1 MIFDKLVV
9 AAGPWVASLLPDIG
23 KKHSLHSTRAHSIL
37 IETAGTVSPFALFT
51 DITRRETSGISR
63 ADPEIF
69 PRPNRQVYVCGG
81 SAGLPSC
88 PAPLPDRAGNVQVD
102 EKICDRL
109 HELVSEISPVLRNG
123 TLARKTACYL
133 PFADRPVIGKL
144 ADCGNVYVAAG
155 AGVWGITLG
164 PGTGKVLSEM
174 ILDAKEISA
183 DVQQLRP

>member
-1 MIFDKLVV
+1 M
-9 AAGPWVASLLPDIG
+9 
-23 KKHSLHSTRAHSIL
+23 
-37 IETAGTVSPFALFT
+37 
-51 DITRRETSGISR
+51 
-63 ADPEIF
+63 
-69 PRPNRQVYVCGG
+69 
-81 SAGLPSC
+81 
-88 PAPLPDRAGNVQVD
+88 D